1 MEAGAKGK
9 TYKIGQAAK
18 LLDVK
23 PFVLRFWEGEFKDVL
38 VPVRT
43 PSGQRAYTEANVALV
58 REIKR
63 LLYDEG
69 LTIDGAK
76 KRLRESKGRPTGKPG
91 GSGLGKPTAT
101 AEPAPPLAAVP
112 GVQPSLLDAPPG
124 TSMPEQGAPDPATQG
139 TLAAAQ
145 AAAQAAGQEAAHA
158 KARAEAL
165 AATLS
170 EAASELQAIRALL
183 AKGPAH

>member
-1 MEAGAKGK
+1 MTLRMEAGAKGK

-43 PSGQRAYTEANVALV
+43 PSGQRAYTEANVELV

-76 KRLRESKGRPTGKPG
+76 KRLREQKGKPAGRPAGTP
-91 GSGLGKPTAT
+91 LGRQEGAAAPR
-101 AEPAPPLAAVP
+101 PAGPAAH
-112 GVQPSLLDAPPG
+112 GIQPSLLDAPPG
-124 TSMPEQGAPDPATQG
+124 TSAPASVVPGVAAPDPA
-139 TLAAAQ
+139 A
-145 AAAQAAGQEAAHA
+145 QEALATA

-165 AATLS
+165 AATLA
-170 EAASELQAIRALL
+170 EAATELQAIRALL
-183 AKGPAH
+183 AEGPAH